1 MSATIDPQP
10 DTVQSA
16 GELSI
21 LDAAVRLFSES
32 GYDGVSMRRIAEE
45 AGVSK
50 ANIYHHFA
58 SKEALYFAIMRQSTA
73 ELTKLLQG
81 LAEGA
86 GPFDQRLQAFAQA
99 HLKHLIDNDM
109 RVRLVMRE
117 AFSGD
122 EETSRTLVEQVIGGI
137 VKRIIS
143 IFEAGQKAGLLRSD
157 LDPGLCATLL
167 MGCDLFYFQAHGLLR
182 QIPEAGFAR
191 NPEAYSKG
199 MADVLLN
206 GMVARADTGR
216 DSR

>member
-1 MSATIDPQP
+1 MPAAIAPQP
-10 DTVQSA
+10 DTAQSA

-58 SKEALYFAIMRQSTA
+58 SKEALYFAIMRQSAA
-73 ELTKLLQG
+73 ELTTLLQG

-99 HLKHLIDNDM
+99 HLKHLFDNDM

-122 EETSRTLVEQVIGGI
+122 EEMTRILVEQVIGGI

-143 IFEAGQKAGLLRSD
+143 IFEAGQKAGLLRAD

-182 QIPEAGFAR
+182 QIPEAGFAV
-191 NPEAYSKG
+191 NAETYSQG

-206 GMVARADTGR
+206 GMVARNGPAGEAQ
-216 DSR
+216 

>member
-1 MSATIDPQP
+1 MSAAIDPQP

-58 SKEALYFAIMRQSTA
+58 SKEALYFAIMRQSAA
-73 ELTKLLQG
+73 ELTKLLEG

-86 GPFDQRLQAFAQA
+86 GPFDERLQVFAQA

-109 RVRLVMRE
+109 RVRLVLRE

-122 EETSRTLVEQVIGGI
+122 EETARTLVEQVIGGI

-143 IFEAGQKAGLLRSD
+143 IFEAGQKAGLLRAD

-167 MGCDLFYFQAHGLLR
+167 MGGDLFYFQSQGLLR
-182 QIPEAGFAR
+182 HIPEAASVR
-191 NPEAYSKG
+191 NPETYSKG

-206 GMVARADTGR
+206 GMLAGTDTGEEAL
-216 DSR
+216 

>member
-1 MSATIDPQP
+1 MPAVIDPQP

-58 SKEALYFAIMRQSTA
+58 SKEALYFAIMRQSAA
-73 ELTKLLQG
+73 ELTKLLEG

-86 GPFDQRLQAFAQA
+86 GPFDERLQVFAQA
-99 HLKHLIDNDM
+99 HLQHLMDNDM
-109 RVRLVMRE
+109 RVRLVIRE

-122 EETSRTLVEQVIGGI
+122 EEMARTLVEQVIGGI

-143 IFEAGQKAGLLRSD
+143 IFEAGQRAGLLRAD

-167 MGCDLFYFQAHGLLR
+167 MGCDLFYFQSQGLLR
-182 QIPEAGFAR
+182 QIPEAASVR
-191 NPEAYSKG
+191 NPETYSKG

-206 GMVARADTGR
+206 GMLAGTDTGKEAR
-216 DSR
+216 